1 MLFFYNNKNTK
12 RYNKPIYKIARK
24 FSKKNS
30 NNKHFIKEIQKKQK
44 NTKKNIL
51 HNQKKICTFANKYHN
66 VF

>member
-1 MLFFYNNKNTK
+1 M
-12 RYNKPIYKIARK
+12 YKIARK

-44 NTKKNIL
+44 NTQKNIL